1 MENLVTKTIVLIA
14 KIMVIG
20 FFTLVYVTPLYILFY
35 LIIFQN
41 LELLNEISGKC
52 FLIAYL
58 IAFVSNYIYATNSS
72 KKDENQVD
80 RGFQR

>member
-14 KIMVIG
+14 RIMVIG

-41 LELLNEISGKC
+41 LELSNEISIKC
-52 FLIAYL
+52 YSISYL
-58 IAFVSNYIYATNSS
+58 IGFVINYIYATNSL
-72 KKDENQVD
+72 KKDEKQVD
-80 RGFQR
+80 KGL

>member
-14 KIMVIG
+14 RIMVIG

-41 LELLNEISGKC
+41 LELSNEISIKC
-52 FLIAYL
+52 YSISYL
-58 IAFVSNYIYATNSS
+58 IGFIINYVVAVNSL
-72 KKDENQVD
+72 KKDEKQVD
-80 RGFQR
+80 KGFQR